1 MATRANIADLV
12 LLGGKVLT
20 LDEKSSIEQAVA
32 VRDGRILAVG
42 NNDRV
47 SRLIGPDTHVV
58 DLKGHLL
65 MPGINDSHA
74 HVAEMA
80 GTHPAQMLDLSY
92 PAVRSIADIRAAVRR
107 RAASLTPGEW
117 IRGQGYEPN
126 RLAECLEDPRRQPHR
141 LDLDGVAPDNPVF
154 LTEFSGHNAWVN
166 SRALSLAGVDATTP
180 DPQGGHLV
188 REEGSEEPTGVLKE
202 PAAMGLVS
210 GVMPVYTPGQLREFV
225 RQGMRQMAAEGV
237 TSFTEAA
244 LGPGGDHYNGGLLGQ
259 GVIDAYRALHAEGQL
274 TARVSILVLFEDSS
288 HMNPKRLADGIAAFD
303 WQSGTDPMWLRIPGI
318 KLFADGI
325 PITGT
330 AWMSEDYLKPYERS
344 AGALTVQGG
353 SDVERCQN
361 LVDMIA
367 LAHGRGLQIGVHATG
382 DRAIRIVLDGFE
394 EGLRRAPLR
403 QPPRHTVHHACF
415 ITPADLRR
423 VARLQAVVNMQPS
436 IQSMVA
442 DSELANVGPE
452 RASYEWPYRE
462 VLRAGVC
469 LALASDAPVTP
480 PNWRYGVQAAVQRRA
495 LGSGEVFGADQALSR
510 EEALRGY
517 TLAGAWQDGMEGHK
531 GSIEVGKLAD
541 MIVLGQDIL
550 SVPTEQIHAVPVWL
564 TILGGRAV
572 FDGSAGQLELP
583 PQWHDSLPARADASS
598 RDDESAAA
606 RWVAGSDPHRLGYG
620 SRHACPACR

>member
-1 MATRANIADLV
+1 MASRGNIADLV

-20 LDEKSSIEQAVA
+20 LDEKSSIAQAVA
-32 VRDGRILAVG
+32 VRGGRILAVG
-42 NNDRV
+42 DDNRV
-47 SRLIGPDTHVV
+47 SRLIGPDTQVV

-92 PAVRSIADIRAAVRR
+92 PTVRSIADVQAAVRR
-107 RAASLTPGEW
+107 RVAALGPGEW
-117 IRGQGYEPN
+117 IRGQGYEPG

-180 DPQGGHLV
+180 DPPGGHLV
-188 REEGSEEPTGVLKE
+188 REAESEEPTGLLKE

-210 GVMPVYTPGQLREFV
+210 GVMPVYTPDQLMEFV

-237 TSFTEAA
+237 TSYTEAA

-259 GVIDAYRALHAEGQL
+259 GVIHAYRALNAAGLL

-288 HMNPKRLADGIAAFD
+288 RMNPKRLADGIAAFD

-330 AWMSEDYLKPYERS
+330 AWMSENYLKPYERP
-344 AGALTVQGG
+344 AGALTVQGD
-353 SDVERCQN
+353 SDTQRCEN
-361 LVDMIA
+361 LIDMIA
-367 LAHGRGLQIGVHATG
+367 LAHGRGLQVGVHATG
-382 DRAIRIVLDGFE
+382 DRAIGVVLDGFE
-394 EGLRRAPLR
+394 KGLRQAPLR
-403 QPPRHTVHHACF
+403 QPPRHTVHHASF
-415 ITPADLRR
+415 ITPTDLRR
-423 VARLQAVVNMQPS
+423 VARLQSVVNMQPG

-442 DSELANVGPE
+442 DSELANVGAE

-462 VLRAGVC
+462 ALRAGAC
-469 LALASDAPVTP
+469 LALASDAPVTT
-480 PNWRYGVQAAVQRRA
+480 PNWRHGVQSAVQRRA
-495 LGSGEVFGADQALSR
+495 LDSGDVFGADQALSR

-517 TLAGAWQDGMEGHK
+517 TLAGAWQDGMDEHK

-564 TILGGRAV
+564 TIVGGRAV
-572 FDGSAGQLELP
+572 FDGSAGVLELP
-583 PQWHDSLPARADASS
+583 PEWRDSLPGRVAPSS
-598 RDDESAAA
+598 QDDEGAVA
-606 RWVAGSDPHRLGYG
+606 RWAAGGSSHRLGYG
-620 SRHACPACR
+620 SRHACVACR